1 MALTDQ
7 STRIR
12 SGEELDAAIIDAYLK
27 ANIPGLSGEA
37 KISQFPGGASN
48 LTYLIEYP
56 QQEFVLRRPPFGH
69 KAKSA
74 HDMGREYRILNQLNA
89 GFPYCPKAYV
99 HCIDESVIGAEF
111 YVMERVK
118 GIILRSDMPAELN
131 FSAEQ
136 TTALCK
142 SFIDKLV
149 ELHNVDYNACGL
161 GDLGKP
167 EGYVERQIRGWS
179 DRYEKALTPD
189 APTWEPVKA
198 WLNDKMPAD
207 HHKPGIVHN
216 DYRFDNV
223 ILDPNNPMQ
232 IIGVLDWEMT
242 TIGDPLMDLGNTLA
256 YWIEAGDP
264 APVQLMRRQPS
275 NAPGMLTR
283 QQFVD
288 YYAEKAGIEIKSF
301 DFYYTYGL
309 FRLAGIVQ
317 QIYYRFYHG
326 QTQDKRFA
334 QFIHMNKLLAQ
345 QGAHVIVSS
354 RKIDGCQAVA
364 DAITAEGGKATAI
377 ACHIGEMEQITNV
390 FAQIREQFGRLDIL
404 VNNAATNPQ
413 FCNVLDTDLSAFQ
426 KTVDVNIRGYYFMSI
441 EGGKLM
447 KENGGGSIIN
457 VASINGVTPGEFQ
470 GIYSVT
476 KAAVISMTKVFAKE
490 CAQFGIRCN
499 ALLPGL
505 TDTKFASAL
514 TKNDAILKHALQRI
528 PLKRVA
534 DPSEMAGAVL
544 YLASE
549 ASSYTTGVALNVDGG
564 FLA

>member
-1 MALTDQ
+1 MSKTQLFDLDGKIAFV
-7 STRIR
+7 
-12 SGEELDAAIIDAYLK
+12 SGASRGI
-27 ANIPGLSGEA
+27 GEA
-37 KISQFPGGASN
+37 IA
-48 LTYLIEYP
+48 
-56 QQEFVLRRPPFGH
+56 
-69 KAKSA
+69 
-74 HDMGREYRILNQLNA
+74 
-89 GFPYCPKAYV
+89 
-99 HCIDESVIGAEF
+99 
-111 YVMERVK
+111 
-118 GIILRSDMPAELN
+118 
-131 FSAEQ
+131 
-136 TTALCK
+136 
-142 SFIDKLV
+142 
-149 ELHNVDYNACGL
+149 
-161 GDLGKP
+161 
-167 EGYVERQIRGWS
+167 
-179 DRYEKALTPD
+179 
-189 APTWEPVKA
+189 
-198 WLNDKMPAD
+198 
-207 HHKPGIVHN
+207 
-216 DYRFDNV
+216 
-223 ILDPNNPMQ
+223 
-232 IIGVLDWEMT
+232 
-242 TIGDPLMDLGNTLA
+242 
-256 YWIEAGDP
+256 
-264 APVQLMRRQPS
+264 
-275 NAPGMLTR
+275 
-283 QQFVD
+283 
-288 YYAEKAGIEIKSF
+288 
-301 DFYYTYGL
+301 
-309 FRLAGIVQ
+309 
-317 QIYYRFYHG
+317 
-326 QTQDKRFA
+326 
-334 QFIHMNKLLAQ
+334 KLLAQ

-364 DAITAEGGKATAI
+364 DAIIADGGKATAI

-447 KENGGGSIIN
+447 KANGGGSIIN
-457 VASINGVTPGEFQ
+457 VASINGVSPGEFQ

-564 FLA
+564 FLS